1 MALLWSPPSSTTLTL
16 PPSRG
21 QKKERLKRV
30 QHDGARRTSNT
41 LKGFSMKR
49 GMLKQVQHD
58 GARRT
63 SNTLRGFP
71 VKRGMLKR
79 VQHDAVGKETNSLTG
94 GFLTTLKTLK

>member
-41 LKGFSMKR
+41 LKGFPMKR
-49 GMLKQVQHD
+49 E
-58 GARRT
+58 
-63 SNTLRGFP
+63 
-71 VKRGMLKR
+71 MLKR